1 MTRTATLPAAP
12 SSPRCART
20 LVTEAM
26 VAAGCASQVIEDV
39 KWLTS
44 ELATNAVVHAGTEF
58 VVSIEISEDAV
69 RVSVHDADPS
79 LPRAR
84 PPDGVSG
91 RGLHLMER
99 VATCWGIDPA
109 PAGKSVWFQ
118 MER

>member
-12 SSPRCART
+12 SSPRSART
-20 LVTEAM
+20 MVTEAM
-26 VAAGCASQVIEDV
+26 VAAGLPSEVIEDV

-44 ELATNAVVHAGTEF
+44 ELATNAVVHAGTAF

-69 RVSVHDADPS
+69 RVAVDDTNPS
-79 LPRAR
+79 LPRVR

-99 VATCWGIDPA
+99 VAACWGIDAA
-109 PAGKSVWFQ
+109 PVGKSVWFQ
-118 MER
+118 IER